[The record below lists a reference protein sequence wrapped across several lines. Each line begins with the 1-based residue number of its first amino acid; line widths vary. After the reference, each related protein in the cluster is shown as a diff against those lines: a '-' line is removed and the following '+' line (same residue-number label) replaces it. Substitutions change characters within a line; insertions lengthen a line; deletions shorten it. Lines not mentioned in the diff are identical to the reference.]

1 MIKTIKNL
9 IWDKV
14 VTNGEMLDLGC
25 GNGQDDI
32 VASEVGFKVTAVDK
46 NVVEKMT
53 ENMSINF
60 VIDKIENFKI
70 EQDKYNFIYADNSLP
85 FLIKNDAIKVIKD
98 ASIKLKNGGVLYF
111 SLFGVNDAWS
121 GDKNINFWTRN
132 EINELISTLGLSLY
146 KKVEEEGYSPKM
158 NGEIKYWHIF
168 RFILKK

>member
-1 MIKTIKNL
+1 
-9 IWDKV
+9 
-14 VTNGEMLDLGC
+14 MLDLGC

-32 VASEVGFKVTAVDK
+32 VASEAGFKVTAVDK
-46 NVVEKMT
+46 NAVEKVT

-121 GDKNINFWTRN
+121 GDENINFWTRD
-132 EINELISTLGLSLY
+132 EINELVSTLELSLY